1 MVEGLAADF
10 AGQASRDARFRLD
23 RPRRIQNAR
32 TRNTFIRLGIAKMSM
47 RTIAVLIAA
56 AGMSA
61 SLRVASAEDLMQI
74 YRDAQASDP
83 VLASARST
91 WEATQEQVPQARAGL
106 LPAVSLQGNANEQ
119 DFTEKLHTDPTATF
133 KERYPSYAYTVSA
146 SQPLY
151 RPQNVIALNQA
162 RQQVGQA
169 DYILGSAQQ
178 DLIVRVIQAYLDVL
192 LARFN
197 IELTQSQKAAVSEN
211 LAQAKRNFEVG
222 TATITDTNDAQA
234 KYDQIVAQEIS
245 AQNDLDNKLAALR
258 AIIGRP
264 PRELKGF
271 DRKFQPELPVPNT
284 LEPWVEKAIQENYQ
298 VRIAQ
303 ANLDIATLEVDRQR
317 AGHYPTIDLVASFNQ
332 GYAGAA
338 ASAAITG
345 AFANDQR
352 LAIVGVQLNVPIYQG
367 GAISSRVRQAISN
380 QEKTRQDLEFARR
393 NAQLLAQSS
402 FSGVTNG
409 VAQVKAFEQALVS
422 AQVSYDSNKL
432 GLEVGV
438 RTNLDVLN
446 QQQQVFQ
453 TRFNLAQ
460 SYYNFVI
467 NDLRL
472 KQAVGTLTD
481 VDVEAVNR
489 ALGI

>member
-1 MVEGLAADF
+1 MLK
-10 AGQASRDARFRLD
+10 
-23 RPRRIQNAR
+23 R
-32 TRNTFIRLGIAKMSM
+32 TLEI
-47 RTIAVLIAA
+47 LIAMA
-56 AGMSA
+56 MSA
-61 SLRVASAEDLMQI
+61 SLSGATAEDLIQI
-74 YRDAQASDP
+74 YRDALASDP
-83 VLASARST
+83 VLASARAT
-91 WEATQEQVPQARAGL
+91 WEATQELVPQARAGL
-106 LPAVSLQGNANEQ
+106 LPAVNLAANANEQ
-119 DFTEKLHTDPTATF
+119 DFNDRLRTDPTTTIH
-133 KERYPSYAYTVSA
+133 ERFPNYAYTVSA

-151 RPQNVIALNQA
+151 RPQNSIALNQA
-162 RQQVGQA
+162 TQQVGQG
-169 DYILGSAQQ
+169 DFILASSQQ

-197 IELTQSQKAAVSEN
+197 IELTESQKAAVSEN

-245 AQNDLDNKLAALR
+245 AQNDLDNKLATLR
-258 AIIGRP
+258 AIIGRAP
-264 PRELKGF
+264 KELKGF
-271 DRKFQPELPVPNT
+271 TGKFQPQLPVPGT
-284 LEPWVEKAIQENYQ
+284 LDPWVEKAISENYQ

-303 ANLDIATLEVDRQR
+303 ANLDIASLEVDRQR
-317 AGHYPTIDLVASFNQ
+317 AGHYPTVDLVASFNQ

-338 ASAAITG
+338 ATTGANG
-345 AFANDQR
+345 AFASESR
-352 LAIVGVQLNVPIYQG
+352 LGLIGLQLNVPIYQG
-367 GAISSRVRQAISN
+367 GAISSRVRQAVAN
-380 QEKTRQDLEFARR
+380 QEKARQDLEFARR
-393 NAQLLAQSS
+393 NAQLQAQTS

-409 VAQVKAFEQALVS
+409 VAQVKAFEQALAS

-467 NDLRL
+467 NNLRL

-481 VDVEAVNR
+481 VDVEEINR
-489 ALGI
+489 DLGA

>member
-1 MVEGLAADF
+1 MLK
-10 AGQASRDARFRLD
+10 
-23 RPRRIQNAR
+23 R
-32 TRNTFIRLGIAKMSM
+32 TLEL
-47 RTIAVLIAA
+47 LIATA
-56 AGMSA
+56 MSA
-61 SLRVASAEDLMQI
+61 SLSGAAAEDLIQI
-74 YRDAQASDP
+74 YRDALASDP

-91 WEATQEQVPQARAGL
+91 WTATLELVPQARAGI
-106 LPAVSLQGNANEQ
+106 LPAVNLVANANEQ
-119 DFTEKLHTDPTATF
+119 DFNDRLRTDPTTTIHQRF
-133 KERYPSYAYTVSA
+133 PTYAYTVSA

-151 RPQNVIALNQA
+151 RPQNTISLDQA
-162 RQQVGQA
+162 RQQVGQS
-169 DYILGSAQQ
+169 DYILASSQQ

-197 IELTQSQKAAVSEN
+197 IELTESQKAAVSEN

-264 PRELKGF
+264 PRDLKGF
-271 DRKFQPELPVPNT
+271 TGKFQPQLPVPNT
-284 LEPWVEKAIQENYQ
+284 LEPWVEKAIKENYQ

-303 ANLDIATLEVDRQR
+303 ANLDIASLEVDRQR
-317 AGHYPTIDLVASFNQ
+317 AGHYPTVDLVASFNQ

-338 ASAAITG
+338 ASTG
-345 AFANDQR
+345 TLGGFASDSR
-352 LAIVGVQLNVPIYQG
+352 LGLIGLQLNVPIYQG
-367 GAISSRVRQAISN
+367 GAISSHVRQAIAN
-380 QEKTRQDLEFARR
+380 QEKARQDLEFARR
-393 NAQLLAQSS
+393 NAQLLAQTS

-409 VAQVKAFEQALVS
+409 VAQVKAFEQALAS

-467 NDLRL
+467 NDLKL

-481 VDVEAVNR
+481 VDVEEVNR
-489 ALGI
+489 DLGV

>member
-1 MVEGLAADF
+1 MSAPRMSRSFWRATFNSGTL
-10 AGQASRDARFRLD
+10 ASRSR
-23 RPRRIQNAR
+23 NAVNLMGSRKMLKR
-32 TRNTFIRLGIAKMSM
+32 TLGI
-47 RTIAVLIAA
+47 LIAA
-56 AGMSA
+56 AMSA
-61 SLRVASAEDLMQI
+61 SLSGAAAEDLVQI
-74 YRDAQASDP
+74 YRDALASDP
-83 VLASARST
+83 VLASARAT
-91 WEATQEQVPQARAGL
+91 WEATQELVPQARAGL
-106 LPAVSLQGNANEQ
+106 LPAVNLAANANEQ
-119 DFTEKLHTDPTATF
+119 DFNDRLRTDPTTTIH
-133 KERYPSYAYTVSA
+133 ERFPSYAYTVSA

-151 RPQNVIALNQA
+151 RPQNSIALNQA
-162 RQQVGQA
+162 TQQVGQG
-169 DYILGSAQQ
+169 DFILASSQQ

-197 IELTQSQKAAVSEN
+197 IELTESQKAAVSEN

-245 AQNDLDNKLAALR
+245 AQNDLDNKLATLR
-258 AIIGRP
+258 AIIGRAP
-264 PRELKGF
+264 KELKGF
-271 DRKFQPELPVPNT
+271 TGKFQPQLPVPGT
-284 LEPWVEKAIQENYQ
+284 LDPWVEKAISENYQ

-303 ANLDIATLEVDRQR
+303 ANLDIASLEVDRQR
-317 AGHYPTIDLVASFNQ
+317 AGHYPTVDLVASFNQ

-338 ASAAITG
+338 ATTGANG
-345 AFANDQR
+345 AFASESR
-352 LAIVGVQLNVPIYQG
+352 LGLIGLQLNVPIYQG
-367 GAISSRVRQAISN
+367 GAISSRVRQAVAN
-380 QEKTRQDLEFARR
+380 QEKARQDLEFARR
-393 NAQLLAQSS
+393 NAQLQAQTS

-409 VAQVKAFEQALVS
+409 VAQVKALEQALAS

-467 NDLRL
+467 NNLRL

-481 VDVEAVNR
+481 ADVEEINR
-489 ALGI
+489 DLGA

>member
-1 MVEGLAADF
+1 
-10 AGQASRDARFRLD
+10 
-23 RPRRIQNAR
+23 
-32 TRNTFIRLGIAKMSM
+32 
-47 RTIAVLIAA
+47 
-56 AGMSA
+56 
-61 SLRVASAEDLMQI
+61 
-74 YRDAQASDP
+74 
-83 VLASARST
+83 
-91 WEATQEQVPQARAGL
+91 
-106 LPAVSLQGNANEQ
+106 
-119 DFTEKLHTDPTATF
+119 
-133 KERYPSYAYTVSA
+133 VSA

-151 RPQNVIALNQA
+151 RPQNSIALTQA
-162 RQQVGQA
+162 AQQVGQG
-169 DYILGSAQQ
+169 DYIFGSSQQ
-178 DLIVRVIQAYLDVL
+178 DLIIRVIQAYLDVL

-245 AQNDLDNKLAALR
+245 AQNDLDNKLASLR
-258 AIIGRP
+258 SIIGRT

-271 DRKFQPELPVPNT
+271 TGRFQPQLPDPST

-303 ANLDIATLEVDRQR
+303 ANLDIASLEVERQR
-317 AGHYPTIDLVASFNQ
+317 AGHFPTVDLVASFNQ
-332 GYAGAA
+332 GYSGAA
-338 ASAAITG
+338 ASASLTG
-345 AFANDQR
+345 AFASETR
-352 LAIVGVQLNVPIYQG
+352 LGLIGLQLNVPIYQG
-367 GAISSRVRQAISN
+367 GAITSRVRQAISN
-380 QEKTRQDLEFARR
+380 QEKARQDLETARR
-393 NAQLLAQSS
+393 NAQLLAQTS

-409 VAQVKAFEQALVS
+409 VAQVKAFEQALAS

-467 NDLRL
+467 NNLRL
-472 KQAVGTLTD
+472 KQAVGTLSD
-481 VDVEAVNR
+481 ADVEQINR
-489 ALGI
+489 ALGA

>member
-1 MVEGLAADF
+1 MLK
-10 AGQASRDARFRLD
+10 
-23 RPRRIQNAR
+23 R
-32 TRNTFIRLGIAKMSM
+32 TL
-47 RTIAVLIAA
+47 TILIATV
-56 AGMSA
+56 MWA
-61 SLRVASAEDLMQI
+61 SLSSAAAEDLIQI
-74 YRDAQASDP
+74 YRDALASDP
-83 VLASARST
+83 VLASARAT
-91 WEATQEQVPQARAGL
+91 WDATLELVPQARAGI
-106 LPAVSLQGNANEQ
+106 LPAVNLLGNVNEQ
-119 DFTEKLHTDPTATF
+119 DFNDRLRTDPTTTIHQRF
-133 KERYPSYAYTVSA
+133 PTYTYTVSA

-151 RPQNVIALNQA
+151 RPQNSISLEQA
-162 RQQVGQA
+162 RQQVGQS
-169 DYILGSAQQ
+169 DYILASSQQ

-197 IELTQSQKAAVSEN
+197 IELTESQKAAVSEN

-258 AIIGRP
+258 AIIGRA

-271 DRKFQPELPVPNT
+271 SGKFQPQLPVPNA
-284 LEPWVEKAIQENYQ
+284 LEPWVEKAISENYQ

-303 ANLDIATLEVDRQR
+303 ANLDIATLEVDRQV
-317 AGHYPTIDLVASFNQ
+317 AGHYPTLDLVASFNQ

-338 ASAAITG
+338 ASTG
-345 AFANDQR
+345 TLGGFASDSR
-352 LAIVGVQLNVPIYQG
+352 LALIGLQLNVPIYQG
-367 GAISSRVRQAISN
+367 GAIVSRVRQAIAN
-380 QEKTRQDLEFARR
+380 QEKARQDLETARR
-393 NAQLLAQSS
+393 NAQLLAQTS

-467 NDLRL
+467 NDLKL

-481 VDVEAVNR
+481 VDVEQINR
-489 ALGI
+489 DLGA